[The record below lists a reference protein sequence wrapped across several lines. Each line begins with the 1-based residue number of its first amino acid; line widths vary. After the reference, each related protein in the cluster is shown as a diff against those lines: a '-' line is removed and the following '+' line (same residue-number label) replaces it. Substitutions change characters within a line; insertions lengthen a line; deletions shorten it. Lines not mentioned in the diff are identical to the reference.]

1 MPELP
6 EVETVCRGVSPH
18 LLGRAIRAVTVRN
31 ASLRWPVPD
40 DLGDVLIGQQ
50 VLSVRRR
57 AKYLLLEFASGWL
70 IIHLG
75 MSGRLYLVEADAA
88 VAKHDHI
95 DWLLDS
101 GRVLRYTDPRR
112 FGAVLWMPGTE
123 YSQHVLLSHLGPEPL
138 SEDFTPEYLQAKAK
152 GRKQPIKSFLMDGKI
167 VVGVGN
173 IYANEA
179 LFMAGIHPNRSA
191 GSVSRAR
198 LLLLVQAI
206 KQVLANAIVQGG
218 TTLKDFVGGD
228 GKPGYF
234 KQELQVYGRGGQ
246 GCPACGAV
254 LKEVRLAQ
262 RTTVYCGRCQR

>member
-18 LLGRAIRAVTVRN
+18 LVERTISAVTVRN

-40 DLGDVLIGQQ
+40 ELGDLLVGQR
-50 VLSVRRR
+50 VLSVQRR
-57 AKYLLLEFASGWL
+57 AKYLLVEFASGWL

-75 MSGRLYLVEADAA
+75 MSGRLYLVEVGAA

-112 FGAVLWMPGTE
+112 FGAVLWVAGSE
-123 YSQHVLLSHLGPEPL
+123 YHQHMLLSHLGPEPL
-138 SEDFTPEYLQAKAK
+138 SDDFTPDYLHTKAK
-152 GRKQPIKSFLMDGKI
+152 GRKLPIKSLLMDGRI

-191 GSVSRAR
+191 GAVSHAR
-198 LLLLVQAI
+198 LTRLVDAV
-206 KQVLANAIVQGG
+206 KQVLAKAIAQGG

-246 GCPACGAV
+246 SCPKCGAA
-254 LKEVRLAQ
+254 LKETRLAQ
-262 RTTVYCGRCQR
+262 RATVYCSHCQR